1 MTVEKANRFEPTL
14 VVPPLTPF
22 RKDLSVDNKALQKQV
37 DYVVEVCN
45 AGMVVAAGVEAQEY
59 HYLSFE
65 QRKDLIRQTIEAVD
79 GRRPVVVGISH
90 PSYRVAVELA
100 GFAADLGA
108 HAVQLLAPL
117 RPYGGAPTQDEL
129 LRYFELIASEIDLPL
144 MLYLNPGPGADVSV
158 EATVALAS
166 LKQVRYV
173 KESSRNLTRVARL
186 IEEIDRA
193 GHARYFTTVQM
204 LLISLQLGGSGV
216 TMPAPVA
223 ALAGRVINAFQH
235 GDWEEAARIQRQF
248 SLFPA
253 KWMRHGLMPVM
264 KAAMK
269 VVGVPAG
276 DPYPPFPPIAGAELA
291 ELRAYLKTTDL
302 FVKE

>member
-1 MTVEKANRFEPTL
+1 MTVVKANPFEPTL

-22 RKDLSVDNKALQKQV
+22 RKDLSVDNKALRKQV

-45 AGMVVAAGVEAQEY
+45 AGMVAAAGVEAQEY
-59 HYLSFE
+59 HYLSFD
-65 QRKDLIRQTIEAVD
+65 QRKDLIRQTVEAVD

-129 LRYFELIASEIDLPL
+129 LRYFELIASESDLPL

-204 LLISLQLGGSGV
+204 LLISLQLGGSGA

-223 ALAGRVINAFQH
+223 ALAGRVIKAFQH

-276 DPYPPFPPIAGAELA
+276 DPYPPFPPISGAELA
-291 ELRAYLKTTDL
+291 ALRAYLKTTDL

>member
-1 MTVEKANRFEPTL
+1 MTAEKANRSEPAL

-22 RKDLSVDNKALQKQV
+22 RADLSVDVQALRKQV
-37 DYVVEVCN
+37 DYVIEVCN

-65 QRKDLIRQTIEAVD
+65 QRKELIRQTIEATD

-90 PSYRVAVELA
+90 PSFRVAVELA
-100 GFAADLGA
+100 GFATGLGA
-108 HAVQLLAPL
+108 HAAQLLAPL
-117 RPYGGAPTQDEL
+117 RPYGGAPTPDEL
-129 LRYFELIASEIDLPL
+129 LRYFELIAAEIDLPL

-158 EATVALAS
+158 ETTVALAS
-166 LKQVRYV
+166 LEQVRYV
-173 KESSRNLTRVARL
+173 KESSRNLTRVAQL
-186 IEEIDRA
+186 IDEVDRA

-204 LLISLQLGGSGV
+204 LLISLQLGGSGA

-223 ALAGRVINAFQH
+223 ALARRVIEAFQR
-235 GDWEEAARIQRQF
+235 DEWEEAARIQQQF

-253 KWMRHGLMPVM
+253 KWMKHGLMPVM

-269 VVGVPAG
+269 IVGVPAG
-276 DPYPPFPPIAGAELA
+276 DPYPPFPPIAGAEWA
-291 ELRAYLKTTDL
+291 ELRAYLETTDL
-302 FVKE
+302 FGKE